1 MGMDNSTLGKRI
13 EFRLNQL
20 GKGQQWLADQIS
32 LRFPASKCDVK
43 IVHAL
48 VARSSQRTKYA
59 SQIADVLE
67 VSLAWL
73 LDGTGSMLIE
83 KNAPKAKQNS
93 STYFTGL
100 SQEESQ
106 VIDSY
111 RLKPR
116 HDQLNVLKLLDIEPR
131 DFAQSA

>member
-83 KNAPKAKQNS
+83 KNSPKAKQNS

>member
-1 MGMDNSTLGKRI
+1 MDNSTLGKRI

-83 KNAPKAKQNS
+83 KNSPKAKQNS